1 MNPRITTIEDRRLVG
16 MSAELSLA
24 NYQIGALWQEF
35 MPRRMAIK
43 STVSTDLFSVAIY
56 DPHYFIQFNPVN
68 RFTRWA
74 AMEVAELEQLP
85 DGMEGF
91 TLKGGMYAV
100 FDYKG
105 LNTDFYIFQYIYGTW
120 LPASE
125 FELDDRPHFEVL
137 GANYKAN
144 YSN

>member
-1 MNPRITTIEDRRLVG
+1 ME
-16 MSAELSLA
+16 
-24 NYQIGALWQEF
+24 
-35 MPRRMAIK
+35 IK
-43 STVSTDLFSVAIY
+43 STVSTDLISVAIY
-56 DPHYFIQFNPVN
+56 DPHYFVQFNPAN
-68 RFTRWA
+68 TFTRWA

-91 TLKGGMYAV
+91 ILKGGMYAV

-105 LNTDFYIFQYIYGTW
+105 LNTDFSIFQYIYGTW

-144 YSN
+144 DPNSEEEIWIPVKRKGK